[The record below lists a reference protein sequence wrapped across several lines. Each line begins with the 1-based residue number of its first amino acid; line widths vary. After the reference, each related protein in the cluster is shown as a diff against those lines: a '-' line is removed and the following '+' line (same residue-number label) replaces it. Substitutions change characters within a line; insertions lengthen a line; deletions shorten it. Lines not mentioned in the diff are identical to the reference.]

1 MLSRR
6 SPAWIIGRAVAILLL
21 SGLAGATL
29 VRFAPGFDSDE
40 QALDVRLSAESVRAM
55 RERRASAR
63 NPLVFYARFLVRLFR
78 GDAGQSIIYRR
89 PVRQLVNERA
99 LVTLRSVSAGL
110 A

>member
-6 SPAWIIGRAVAILLL
+6 SPAWIIGRAAAILLL

-40 QALDVRLSAESVRAM
+40 QALDVRLSAQSVRAI
-55 RERRASAR
+55 REQRASER
-63 NPLVFYARFLVRLFR
+63 NPLVLYARFLGRLFR

-89 PVRQLVNERA
+89 PVRELVSERA
-99 LVTLRSVSAGL
+99 LVTIRSVASGL
-110 A
+110 